1 MWEQSDVLSRT
12 PPKAD
17 ARIHYAAGESQFGD
31 LWVPDGAKK
40 PLPVIVFLHGGWWQA
55 EYGLEYAGHLCAAFK
70 KAGVAVWSL
79 EYRRVGEAGGG
90 WPNTFLDVAAG
101 ANYLGTLS
109 KKYPLEVNSVVTMG
123 HSAGGHLALWLAG
136 RHHVDHSSAIYAPTQ
151 LPLRGVVSLAGA
163 VDLRLVCDL
172 AQGKFAHDKDEV
184 RSLMGGLPAEFP
196 DRYRAGSPGDL
207 LPLNVQQVLIQG
219 TEDGQI
225 PPDLP
230 RRYAEN
236 ARRQGDE
243 VVVKMIPGAGHF
255 EVVDPQSVV
264 FDVVRAAG
272 LALLKS

>member
-1 MWEQSDVLSRT
+1 MWEQSDVLNRT
-12 PPKAD
+12 PPTAD

-40 PLPVIVFLHGGWWQA
+40 PLPVIVFVHGGWWQA

-207 LPLNVQQVLIQG
+207 LPLNVRQVLIQG

-255 EVVDPQSVV
+255 EVVDPESVV